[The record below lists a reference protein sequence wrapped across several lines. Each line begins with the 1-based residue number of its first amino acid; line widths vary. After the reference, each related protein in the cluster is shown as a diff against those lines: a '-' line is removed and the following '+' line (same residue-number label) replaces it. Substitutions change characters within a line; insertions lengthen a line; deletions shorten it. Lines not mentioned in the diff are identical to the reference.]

1 MTRRLIMAAAV
12 LALCAGARGDEWG
25 QMIGQTDQ
33 VTRGLVAYY
42 SMRNSGTTVI
52 DDFGNFN
59 GVASNGVTFSY
70 ASGAVGN
77 GASFVSSSSQFISID
92 DNNALSFTNNIM
104 SLSVWVKTTATNAP
118 AIVYKSSTI
127 SDREYALVLSG
138 INATPSFR
146 IFGGG
151 RSLDV
156 NIINGASSLNDG
168 SWNFVVCVSDGT
180 FLRVFVNGSEDAN
193 KIARTQSMGNY
204 TSGLQIG
211 RYGGDSLYYSG
222 QIDELRLYS
231 AALSTDEIR
240 QLYRMGAT
248 PRRIR
253 E

>member
-1 MTRRLIMAAAV
+1 MTRRLIMAAV
-12 LALCAGARGDEWG
+12 LALCAGARGDEWS
-25 QMIGQTDQ
+25 QMIGQNDQ

-52 DDFGNFN
+52 DDYKNFN

-70 ASGAVGN
+70 AVGAVGN
-77 GASFVSSSSQFISID
+77 GASFVSSSSQFISIA

-104 SLSVWVKTTATNAP
+104 SLSVWVKTTDTNAP
-118 AIVYKSSTI
+118 AIVYKSSTTI
-127 SDREYALVLSG
+127 DREYAFVLSG
-138 INATPSFR
+138 INANPSFR

-151 RSLDV
+151 RAENFDIL
-156 NIINGASSLNDG
+156 NGASSLNDG

-180 FLRVFVNGSEDAN
+180 FLRLFVNGNEDAN
-193 KIARTQSMGNY
+193 QIARTQSMGNY

-211 RYGGDSLYYSG
+211 RYGGNALYYSG
-222 QIDELRLYS
+222 QIDEVRIYNR
-231 AALSTDEIR
+231 ALSADEIR

-248 PRRIR
+248 PRRIK